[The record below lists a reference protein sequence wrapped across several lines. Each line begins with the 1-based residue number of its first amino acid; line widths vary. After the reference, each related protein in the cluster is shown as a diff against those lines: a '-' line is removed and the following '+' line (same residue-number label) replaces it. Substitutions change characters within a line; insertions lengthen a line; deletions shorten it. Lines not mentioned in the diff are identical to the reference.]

1 MDEKGKNLA
10 TKEDIEE
17 ITRKTE
23 EVQQE
28 FRQGF
33 ELFSNDVKF
42 KYIQSSKEII
52 ARKKKSIKHLSG
64 RDVEMLELVSN
75 EAGKMEMLPWLG
87 VAAVGAS
94 LLTAATIKVV
104 DYFKS
109 RKKNNETE
117 IEKAKAEIINGIKEY
132 DAAHPDEKGGSEDE

>member
-1 MDEKGKNLA
+1 MKRFEVKRRNSMAQNWDYAELSKDAKVAGGPEK
-10 TKEDIEE
+10 
-17 ITRKTE
+17 
-23 EVQQE
+23 
-28 FRQGF
+28 
-33 ELFSNDVKF
+33 
-42 KYIQSSKEII
+42 Y
-52 ARKKKSIKHLSG
+52 
-64 RDVEMLELVSN
+64 VEMLELASK